1 MGKVSIG
8 LRGWRFDES
17 AVFTEDGELRPLD
30 EIPEDDRRRLDR
42 LPTLMKSPCQACWL
56 VFGDAEIER
65 CNVPDVVYGE
75 PLAEVALCTDHETD
89 FVYWF
94 RDEEGSDY
102 VGTDD
107 LQDEFFEWFA
117 DGGRAPEDYP
127 GVEHVDTDPDD
138 VPRPPEPDP
147 AAFATEQPDDDGVTV
162 DLREYGDVL
171 ASEYP
176 TREDDASGDTSSG
189 DGAGGDTSSG
199 DDA

>member
-17 AVFTEDGELRPLD
+17 AVFTEDGELRPLA
-30 EIPEDDRRRLDR
+30 EIPEEDRRRLDR
-42 LPTLMKSPCQACWL
+42 LPTLMKAPCQACWL

-65 CNVPDVVYGE
+65 CNVPEVVYGE
-75 PLAEVALCTDHETD
+75 PLSEVALCADHETD

-94 RDEEGSDY
+94 RDEDGSAY
-102 VGTDD
+102 VGTED
-107 LQDEFFEWFA
+107 LQDTFFEWFA
-117 DGGRAPEDYP
+117 DGGRAPDGYR

-138 VPRPPEPDP
+138 VPNPPAPEPEDV
-147 AAFATEQPDDDGVTV
+147 AIEQPDDGGINV

-171 ASEYP
+171 SSEYP
-176 TREDDASGDTSSG
+176 TREDDST
-189 DGAGGDTSSG
+189 G